1 MRFTRQFLE
10 VFLQDFLG
18 LAPLILTLLFFI
30 AFMGIVVGKLE
41 RWSFVDSLYL
51 AFITAT
57 TVGYGEIV
65 PTRPLSKTL
74 CIIIALVGL
83 LLTGI
88 IVAAGVHAVDEA
100 YQQGL

>member
-1 MRFTRQFLE
+1 MKFSQQFLE
-10 VFLQDFLG
+10 VFLPDIFG
-18 LAPLILTLLFFI
+18 LAPLILTLLFLI
-30 AFMGIVVGKLE
+30 ALMGLVVGKLE

-65 PTRPLSKTL
+65 PTKPLSKTL

-100 YQQGL
+100 YQQAL